1 MKLRT
6 PKFLE
11 FSMNFSFVYGVIH
24 KTNEFILPKTPARP
38 CIKIWVV
45 DVARNLGLRVWL
57 FSRSTSTQDN
67 ASTGKELH
75 NLPCTESDR
84 THNLSVRL

>member
-1 MKLRT
+1 MGVKLRT

-11 FSMNFSFVYGVIH
+11 FPKNFSSIYGVIH
-24 KTNEFILPKTPARP
+24 NTNEFILPKTPARP

-57 FSRSTSTQDN
+57 FSRPMSTQEN
-67 ASTGKELH
+67 AST
-75 NLPCTESDR
+75 
-84 THNLSVRL
+84 